1 MANAVSR
8 KNTKPETGEGA
19 DMFSI
24 DNDEYL
30 VLEDTILNYK
40 GKASELVV
48 PSVIDGHEVKCI
60 GAGAI
65 NDRTDITSIEV
76 SEGIESIG
84 KRGIG
89 GISSLRKL
97 VLPQSLKSIDS
108 YSFDGDS
115 HLGSIMFR
123 VETTRSRYNSIL
135 AASYADIDGHRIID
149 GIPSDITSLSAFNV
163 GLYKLGFGLIKPV
176 AKISRDARRLYI
188 VPESKAFSFSLVGGE
203 SGISEED
210 DLMDK
215 IRGLQAGTYVNPVD
229 NQAEIICDSAM
240 RKGDD
245 LKTGPVLV
253 PVFYESDV
261 DIQSDTVRLMI
272 ELRICKAYWI
282 TVNKLVC
289 EGASYFTKNYCY
301 CTSDSNCPY
310 ISIPSENFY
319 DEQGQQI
326 RDMFLITKLKRK
338 NRFLNMI

>member
-1 MANAVSR
+1 
-8 KNTKPETGEGA
+8 
-19 DMFSI
+19 MFSI

-40 GKASELVV
+40 GTASELVI
-48 PSVIDGHEVKCI
+48 PSVIGGHEVKCI

-65 NDRTDITSIEV
+65 NDRSYITSIEV

-89 GISSLRKL
+89 GLTGLHKL

-108 YSFDGDS
+108 AAFDGDS

-123 VETTRSRYNSIL
+123 VETTMNRYNSIL

-163 GLYKLGFGLIKPV
+163 GLYKLGFGLIKPI
-176 AKISRDARRLYI
+176 AKISRDARRIYI
-188 VPESKAFSFSLVGGE
+188 VPDSKAFSFSLVGGE

-210 DLMDK
+210 DFADK
-215 IRGLQAGTYVNPVD
+215 IRGLQAGTYINPVN
-229 NQAEIICDSAM
+229 NQAETICDNAQ
-240 RKGDD
+240 RKGDE

-261 DIQSDTVRLMI
+261 DIQGDTVKLMI
-272 ELRICKAYWI
+272 ELMICKAYWI
-282 TVNKLVC
+282 AVNKLVC
-289 EGASYFTKNYCY
+289 DGASYFTKNYCY

-310 ISIPSENFY
+310 ISLPSETFY

-326 RDMFLITKLKRK
+326 RNLDIITKLRRK
-338 NRFLNMI
+338 SKFLNMI